1 MLIQIAQ
8 LSNWAMEKQE
18 QRALKSSSCALVAVG
33 VVLGLSG
40 GVVDGVLAGV
50 LVDGVVAGLFLLGC
64 LMRSKSSLGSCG
76 IFSAFRKS
84 HTSTCNRRNLEFC
97 SDSSCRVGS

>member
-50 LVDGVVAGLFLLGC
+50 LVGVLAGVLVDGVVAGLFLLG
-64 LMRSKSSLGSCG
+64 
-76 IFSAFRKS
+76 
-84 HTSTCNRRNLEFC
+84 
-97 SDSSCRVGS
+97 